1 MSEISDRI
9 ERLNII
15 LPVRDRRGQGAVDA
29 VLVGDMLYLSAHL
42 PVDANLHR
50 KTGKRTGCGDRISG
64 GQTVRYEYA
73 GNHKGIYR

>member
-1 MSEISDRI
+1 MSEISDRM

-42 PVDANLHR
+42 PVDAE
-50 KTGKRTGCGDRISG
+50 GKIGRASCRERVS
-64 GQTVRYEYA
+64 VPV
-73 GNHKGIYR
+73 